1 MASKLHPR
9 QLLTIICEADLE
21 RHLVS
26 EFPRLGISGHTITD
40 ARGQG
45 AHGDRDG
52 LWSAS
57 ANIRIEVLCEASLLD
72 TVLTLLEQ
80 HYFKSYGLVVFVSD
94 VSVLRGD
101 RF

>member
-21 RHLVS
+21 RQLVS
-26 EFPRLGISGHTITD
+26 EFHRLGISGHTITD

-45 AHGDRDG
+45 KHGDRDG
-52 LWSAS
+52 LWPAS
-57 ANIRIEVLCEASLLD
+57 ANIRIEVLCESAVLD
-72 TVLTLLEQ
+72 ALLTLLEQ
-80 HYFKSYGLVVFVSD
+80 HYFKSYGLVVFVSE
-94 VSVLRGD
+94 VSVLRSD

>member
-9 QLLTIICEADLE
+9 QLLTIICEANLE

-26 EFPRLGISGHTITD
+26 EFHRLGISGHTITD

-45 AHGDRDG
+45 AHGDRDE
-52 LWSAS
+52 LWPAS

-72 TVLTLLEQ
+72 TNLTLLEQ